1 MNINANS
8 MFNDMQSMIAKT
20 QMQTPSVN
28 TISTNSLESLD
39 RVNATSTAN
48 SDFSAMLK
56 SAVDHVNGI
65 QKHSAALQTAVE
77 MGDRSVSIS
86 DAMIA
91 SQKAGVAFSATVEV
105 RNKFVEAYKEIMSM
119 PV

>member
-20 QMQTPSVN
+20 QMQTPNITAIPTN
-28 TISTNSLESLD
+28 TSDTTK
-39 RVNATSTAN
+39 VGTTSG

-56 SAVDHVNGI
+56 NAVDNVNSI
-65 QKHSAALQTAVE
+65 QKNVGVTQKAVE
-77 MGDRSVSIS
+77 MGDPSVSLA

-91 SQKAGVAFSATVEV
+91 GQKAGVAFNATVEV

>member
-8 MFNDMQSMIAKT
+8 MFNDMQSMISKAQMGSPALETVKT
-20 QMQTPSVN
+20 EQVN
-28 TISTNSLESLD
+28 G
-39 RVNATSTAN
+39 

-56 SAVDHVNGI
+56 DAVDNVNGL
-65 QKHSAALQTAVE
+65 QMHAKDLQTAVE

-91 SQKAGVAFSATVEV
+91 SQKSTVAFTAAVEV
-105 RNKFVEAYKEIMSM
+105 RNKFVDAYKEIMNM